1 MSILWEHRQT
11 RGVRGRP
18 SAAGRPAPGLYRHGP
33 PAGTVRVLRRLPAIG
48 ARWSTL
54 MTLRRVWQSLVT
66 VGMVVAVLGFA
77 GAPRGHG
84 VLRVGVAF
92 YPLQVFAQRV
102 VGGRVR
108 VGSLW

>member
-48 ARWSTL
+48 APWSTL
-54 MTLRRVWQSLVT
+54 MTLRRGGGTLFT
-66 VGMVVAVLGFA
+66 VGGGVAGFGCVWGPRAPGGPPGGGGGVSFVAVV
-77 GAPRGHG
+77 RG
-84 VLRVGVAF
+84 RVG
-92 YPLQVFAQRV
+92 
-102 VGGRVR
+102 GGRPAGGR
-108 VGSLW
+108 

>member
-48 ARWSTL
+48 APWSTL
-54 MTLRRVWQSLVT
+54 MTLRRGWGV
-66 VGMVVAVLGFA
+66 VVAVGLGGRA
-77 GAPRGHG
+77 VGCGGAPPAPRQ
-84 VLRVGVAF
+84 
-92 YPLQVFAQRV
+92 PP
-102 VGGRVR
+102 VGGAVFPLLET
-108 VGSLW
+108 V